1 MLKALTRGHL
11 HDPELFSSAAVALA
25 GLTVARLL
33 GFLFSVAA
41 ARLLDPADYGRMAYA
56 LAIAGMASVLL
67 SSSPTGLSRF
77 LSRES
82 GDRARQNRDFSNWLG
97 IVALLLAASILL
109 LAPISAA
116 SGIRGWIVVGV
127 GANLVGTAVLE
138 TYREAQRGMGR
149 YGLQAVFYSLANML
163 QLAGIIVAAALGW
176 RTPAL
181 FIILYGCSGLLAC
194 LLMELTAPVGLR
206 FLRAALSSDRMLA
219 VLRFIWP
226 LLLQSVFFAVWFGA
240 DLVLVQRLL
249 PAAATGNYAAAK
261 TLANAVW
268 MAPAAIS
275 MVLLP
280 RVARL
285 RMDTLRRQLPGFV
298 AGGVL
303 VTLPVA
309 FVLALLAR
317 WLISVIF
324 GDAYPDAAAPLALLG
339 LGMAM
344 HGLYLVFFSIWV
356 GLGRPLIDLVATA
369 AGMVCTVAVAFVA
382 IPYAGLVG
390 AAAAFGLGAA
400 VRLGVISAFTGWA
413 LYVQPPRFRRGTVPA
428 RIPETPMVGGPR
440 GRRDSLRWDGDA
452 ADA

>member
-1 MLKALTRGHL
+1 MLKGLTGGHP
-11 HDPELFSSAAVALA
+11 HEPELFFSSVVAFA

-33 GFLFSVAA
+33 GFLFSVTA
-41 ARLLDPADYGRMAYA
+41 ARLLAPADYGRMAYA
-56 LAIAGMASVLL
+56 VAIAGMASVLL

-77 LSRES
+77 LARES
-82 GDRARQNRDFSNWLG
+82 GDRARQNSDFSNWLG
-97 IVALLLAASILL
+97 IVFLLLAASILL
-109 LAPISAA
+109 MAPVSAA
-116 SGIRGWIVVGV
+116 SGLRGWIVVGV
-127 GANLVGTAVLE
+127 GVNLVGTAVLE

-163 QLAGIIVAAALGW
+163 QLTGIIVAAALGW
-176 RTPAL
+176 RSPAL
-181 FIILYGCSGLLAC
+181 FVILYGCSGLLAC
-194 LLMELTAPVGLR
+194 LLMEMTAPVGLR
-206 FLRAALSSDRMLA
+206 FLRAALASDRMLM

-285 RMDTLRRQLPGFV
+285 PVEALRRQLPGFV
-298 AGGVL
+298 GGAVL
-303 VTLPVA
+303 VTLPAAVA
-309 FVLALLAR
+309 LALLGR
-317 WLISVIF
+317 WLIRALF
-324 GDAYPDAAAPLALLG
+324 GDAYPDAAAPVALLG

-344 HGLYLVFFSIWV
+344 HGLYLVFFSVWV

-369 AGMVCTVAVAFVA
+369 TATACTVAVAFVA
-382 IPYAGLVG
+382 IPHAGLVG
-390 AAAAFGLGAA
+390 AATAFGLGAA
-400 VRLGVISAFTGWA
+400 VRLGVISAFTAWA
-413 LYVQPPRFRRGTVPA
+413 LYIKPARFGLGTVA
-428 RIPETPMVGGPR
+428 VRMPETPMVAAPR